1 MRKETGGRNA
11 AVVETA
17 TQLRQRLARY
27 QPPTTDVNSYHHPPA
42 AMPNHAGF
50 HPPACH
56 PLCAPRRHSPTAASS
71 AGLIVRMVGV
81 RAMAFPLL
89 PQGYKLPLL
98 PVSSLPMLS
107 AIFNAGARNACS
119 RAGGRLSRTG
129 RGNPGILG
137 ERHVSPRVLASKGVL
152 CAREVTAPVQS
163 RLSLVVDVRMRYL
176 APDTDL
182 QSPSS
187 FLCGHLTLYR
197 EDSLTM
203 NLQGS

>member
-1 MRKETGGRNA
+1 
-11 AVVETA
+11 
-17 TQLRQRLARY
+17 
-27 QPPTTDVNSYHHPPA
+27 
-42 AMPNHAGF
+42 MPNHAGF

-56 PLCAPRRHSPTAASS
+56 LLCAPRRHSPTVASSS

-89 PQGYKLPLL
+89 PPGCYKLPLL

-119 RAGGRLSRTG
+119 RAGGRLSRTA

-137 ERHVSPRVLASKGVL
+137 ERHMSPRVLASKGVL

-176 APDTDL
+176 APDIDL
-182 QSPSS
+182 QNASS
-187 FLCGHLTLYR
+187 FLCGYLTLYR

-203 NLQGS
+203 NLQCS